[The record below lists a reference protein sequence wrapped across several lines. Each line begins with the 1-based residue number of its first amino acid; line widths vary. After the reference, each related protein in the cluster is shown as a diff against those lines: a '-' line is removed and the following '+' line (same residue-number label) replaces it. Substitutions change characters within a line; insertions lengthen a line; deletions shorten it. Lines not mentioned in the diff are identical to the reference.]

1 MKQNSQRFKLSK
13 IPWGLYFVL
22 IFYNELLCFIVLK
35 QLNERRPEGH
45 EALDDDDDD
54 DDDE

>member
-1 MKQNSQRFKLSK
+1 
-13 IPWGLYFVL
+13 
-22 IFYNELLCFIVLK
+22 LK

-54 DDDE
+54 DDDEWWVMMKSVVQIYGKNVLIDCIILS